1 MKSKFSTIK
10 KFFFS
15 FAVLIWAVLA
25 SFSMFSFNLLPTY
38 SASSVENPN
47 FSNNMSDNTNTP
59 SSPSSYTFV
68 DSNFKSVSYN
78 PQSTTANQPK
88 ITAGVVNIEEKGYTK
103 PSSDQDNFALMIS
116 SEKDGSSYSVK
127 YGYTSTSF
135 SLNAGS
141 YYKIAVD
148 VYVDNAQGLASL
160 YLVDEN
166 SKAFESYEH
175 VGKSNN
181 WTTYMFLVETD
192 QFTSYNLKLAM
203 FLDGNGTV
211 LFDSVNV
218 KELSKQQLTT
228 EKNIYSSS
236 CKVVEPKTDN
246 YISSI
251 TFSKSNMKKAFA
263 NTSSVSYDIED
274 SDNYFN
280 SAIQI
285 INSPETYSQYET
297 NDDCFTFEPNRV
309 YKLTVSAKTLNLS
322 GKASLRLVQTDEV
335 DEDGNPKY
343 DTSNDHTISITSDT
357 SSTLN
362 NGYQRY
368 TFIINSHPLKT
379 TTFKLV
385 VSLGDEDTATSG
397 SISLT
402 GAVLTKATYK
412 NFEDAST
419 GSSTQKINIAS
430 TTVDVSSDIKALTLS
445 NGSFNYVKTT
455 DTTKTYPATPANWT
469 VSLGA
474 NNQLYG
480 VVNTKTEEFAKFTS
494 NNSFTSSAINPG
506 NPIGSDSNNVLMM
519 YNSVTDTLSY
529 TSEIEKSLDANSYHR
544 FSLKVLTQHS
554 TLNIYLV
561 ATINNKEVVL
571 SSLKN
576 VTTAGLWKDV
586 DLYVNTGLRN
596 LTVGVKVEMKSTGY
610 GFAYVDDATFDYAPR
625 TSGVLGQPTIEE
637 FDKVQNTTYVNKAD
651 LTNLTATD
659 STTAYAPADHFNST
673 ENENVKFGILNAD
686 DEIQIKNVL
695 KGFNQNY
702 QAFNLVDNKNILA
715 IHAINY
721 VKEQYTANLGYRFE
735 SNKYYLLTV
744 KVYTQ
749 NLASESDKFG
759 LGLSLSNYDEKF
771 ENINT
776 EDGTNNGWK
785 TYSFYI
791 TPTDTAT
798 SYLTIDFGTDTAN
811 LTGDA
816 FIGDI
821 VVKEIE
827 QSEFVT
833 ESSDTIKV
841 LSTPA
846 KDDSNDDNN
855 DSDNSS
861 NNKNNSAWFIAIPT
875 VLTFLAIGI
884 AVVGVTLRK
893 VKIKKPVKKTKN
905 AYDRNS
911 KQSQQIYMR
920 KATTMREERL
930 RELEKQLETLQAERL
945 TYEEQY
951 KKDLSSLRQLKIKR
965 APATEIAKLEKDMKI
980 NQKHSAQIGA
990 NVRWVENEI
999 EQTKTDEYL
1008 RQTVKKL
1015 ASVKQDEQ
1023 EQ

>member
-25 SFSMFSFNLLPTY
+25 SFSMFSFNLLPAY
-38 SASSVENPN
+38 SASNVENPN
-47 FSNNMSDNTNTP
+47 FSNNMSENTNTP

-135 SLNAGS
+135 SLNTGS

-148 VYVDNAQGLASL
+148 IYVDKAEGLASL

-166 SKAFESYEH
+166 NKAFESYEH

-203 FLDGNGTV
+203 FLDGNGSV

-246 YISSI
+246 YISSV
-251 TFSKSNMKKAFA
+251 TFSRSNMKMAFA
-263 NTSSVSYDIED
+263 NSSSTSNNIDD
-274 SDNYFN
+274 SDNFFN

-309 YKLTVSAKTLNLS
+309 YKLSISAKTLNLS
-322 GKASLRLVQTDEV
+322 GSASLRLVQTGEV

-343 DTSNDHTISITSDT
+343 DTSNDHTISITGNT

-385 VSLGDEDTATSG
+385 VSLGDEDNATSG

-430 TTVDVSSDIKALTLS
+430 KTVDVSSDIKALTLS
-445 NGSFNYVKTT
+445 NGSFNSVKTT

-469 VSLGA
+469 VSLGT

-480 VVNTKTEEFAKFTS
+480 VVNTKAEEFAKFTS
-494 NNSFTSSAINPG
+494 NNTFTSSAINPG
-506 NPIGSDSNNVLMM
+506 NPNGAESNNVLMM

-529 TSEIEKSLDANSYHR
+529 TSEIDKSLDANSYHR

-561 ATINNKEVVL
+561 ATIDSKEVVL

-625 TSGVLGQPTIEE
+625 TSGVLGQPTSEE
-637 FDKVQNTTYVNKAD
+637 FDKIQNTTYVNKAD

-659 STTAYAPADHFNST
+659 SSTAYAPADHFNST

-686 DEIQIKNVL
+686 DEIQIKKVL

-702 QAFNLVDNKNILA
+702 QTFNLVENKNILA
-715 IHAINY
+715 IHTINY
-721 VKEQYTANLGYRFE
+721 VKEQFTANIGYRFE
-735 SNKYYLLTV
+735 SNKYYLLTI

-749 NLASESDKFG
+749 NLASEADKFG

-776 EDGTNNGWK
+776 ENETENGWK

-791 TPTDTAT
+791 NPTDTAT

-821 VVKEIE
+821 VVREIE
-827 QSEFVT
+827 QSEFIT
-833 ESSDTIKV
+833 ESTDTIKV

-846 KDDSNDDNN
+846 KDDSDDDSND
-855 DSDNSS
+855 DSDNSTS
-861 NNKNNSAWFIAIPT
+861 NKNNSAWFIAIPT

-884 AVVGVTLRK
+884 AVVGVSLRK

-965 APATEIAKLEKDMKI
+965 APATEIAKLEKDMKM

-1015 ASVKQDEQ
+1015 ASVKQNEQ
-1023 EQ
+1023 E